1 MHRIRMTTA
10 AILST
15 AALTVAGAPVVAN
28 AAAPDKEPCAKQAA
42 HVEKAQEALDRVTAV
57 FAKQQER
64 VADAREDVKH
74 ADNRSE
80 RAQAIAA
87 LKAAKEK
94 KAHDAK
100 AKKAQQQRLAKATER
115 LAACEA
121 GGTTAS

>member
-15 AALTVAGAPVVAN
+15 AALTVAGAPAVAS
-28 AAAPDKEPCAKQAA
+28 AAAPTEEPCAKETTQVA
-42 HVEKAQEALDRVTAV
+42 KAQDALDRVTAV

-64 VADAREDVKH
+64 VAEARADVKH
-74 ADNRSE
+74 ADSRSD
-80 RAQAIAA
+80 RAEAIAA
-87 LKAAKEK
+87 LKAAKVK
-94 KAHDAK
+94 KEHVAK

-115 LAACEA
+115 LATCEA

>member
-10 AILST
+10 ALIST
-15 AALTVAGAPVVAN
+15 AALTVAGAPAMAN
-28 AAAPDKEPCAKQAA
+28 ATAPEKEPCAKQAA
-42 HVEKAQEALDRVTAV
+42 QVAKAQEALDRVTAV

-64 VADAREDVKH
+64 VADAREDVKE

-80 RAQAIAA
+80 RAKAVAA

-94 KAHDAK
+94 KVHDAK
-100 AKKAQQQRLAKATER
+100 VKKAQQQRLAKATER

>member
-15 AALTVAGAPVVAN
+15 AALTVAGAPAVAS
-28 AAAPDKEPCAKQAA
+28 AATPDKEPCAKESAQVA
-42 HVEKAQEALDRVTAV
+42 KAQEALDRVTAV

-64 VADAREDVKH
+64 VADARDDVKH
-74 ADNRSE
+74 ADNRSD
-80 RAQAIAA
+80 RAEAIAA
-87 LKAAKEK
+87 LKAAKVK
-94 KAHDAK
+94 KEHVAK

-115 LAACEA
+115 LATCEA